1 MGMLDTHDLSAFLCA
16 CNNLIKLE
24 YMSAHTHQLA
34 MQNHPHVKERICVK
48 TIKMKKKRK
57 NHDQNGCLY
66 RGEDIGVR
74 YRNKRE

>member
-1 MGMLDTHDLSAFLCA
+1 
-16 CNNLIKLE
+16 
-24 YMSAHTHQLA
+24 MSAHTHQLA